1 MRVSYSVDGP
11 LARFVTA
18 LARFDAMCRVAATL
32 RQLRRRRRAANV
44 KLMTTSTTSKTMP
57 LGAAAAAARGHGGQG
72 ISFAALLAYT
82 EGETRRWHQYL
93 AALPPAV
100 LDEPMGEGKLATL
113 RGLLVHIFAVE
124 LRYAQRL
131 SEEPVSS
138 YESLPQGSLDEI
150 FAISSQ
156 AREKLARYLASATDA
171 DLARVLTFETLTAG
185 TQRASARKIVG
196 HALIHGIRHWA
207 QISTVLRQRG
217 YPGQWFH
224 DLLMSEG
231 ME

>member
-1 MRVSYSVDGP
+1 MAMTMSTTEHGVSLTVLLVYTGGE
-11 LARFVTA
+11 
-18 LARFDAMCRVAATL
+18 TL
-32 RQLRRRRRAANV
+32 RWQR
-44 KLMTTSTTSKTMP
+44 
-57 LGAAAAAARGHGGQG
+57 
-72 ISFAALLAYT
+72 
-82 EGETRRWHQYL
+82 YL
-93 AALPPAV
+93 AAQPAAV
-100 LDEPMGEGKLATL
+100 LDEPMGEGRLATL

-131 SEEPVSS
+131 SDEPVAS

-150 FAISSQ
+150 FDIARW
-156 AREKLARYLASATDA
+156 AREKLDRYLASATEA

-185 TQRASARKIVG
+185 TQRATARKVVA

-217 YPGQWFH
+217 YPKQWFH
-224 DLLMSEG
+224 DLLLSDA